1 VRVDRDLTA
10 SNSAYW
16 SQLCGSRAARRI
28 GIVADDPNGVGK
40 FDDWFF
46 SFYPY
51 LGGPDFIPWDS
62 LGDAAVLEIGLGYGS
77 VTRRLDGRTRQLVS
91 LDIAPRAVEFAKLT
105 APGAHCVRGSARSLP
120 FADDSLDCVVSIGCL
135 HHCGDLREGLREC
148 MRILKPGGR
157 LVVMV
162 YNAFSYKR
170 WIVSPIATLRAV
182 VSGRNGPGRRP
193 GSAAPRRVSWFWDR
207 SPSGDAPPHTEFVS
221 RRQLLELVADA
232 TSAEVRVVNVDNVT
246 DLLPQRLQ
254 HVRIDRLRVA
264 LLDSW
269 LSRLLGLD
277 LYLVAVK

>member
-1 VRVDRDLTA
+1 MHVNVDLTP
-10 SNSAYW
+10 SNSEYW
-16 SQLCGSRAARRI
+16 SQLCGSRAAHKL
-28 GIVADDPNGVGK
+28 GIVADDPNGVRK

-51 LGGPDFIPWDS
+51 LDRDDFIPWDA
-62 LGDAAVLEIGLGYGS
+62 LGDSVVLEIGLGYGS
-77 VTRRLDGRTRQLVS
+77 VTRRLNGRSKGLVS

-120 FADDSLDCVVSIGCL
+120 FADASLDCVVSIGCL

-157 LVVMV
+157 LIVMV
-162 YNAFSYKR
+162 YNAHSYKR
-170 WIVSPIATLRAV
+170 WIVAPVATLRAV
-182 VSGRNGPGRRP
+182 VSERRGSGFRA

-207 SPSGDAPPHTEFVS
+207 SPSGAAPPHTEFVS
-221 RRQLLELVADA
+221 KRQLLDLVADA
-232 TSAEVRVVNVDNVT
+232 TTAEVRTLNVDNVT

-254 HVRIDRLRVA
+254 RVWFDRLRVS
-264 LLDSW
+264 LLNSW
-269 LSRLLGLD
+269 LSRFLGLD